1 MSIVLFSALSVE
13 SGAMRRK
20 GEAMS
25 IRKTVDYPAM
35 FAALDAL
42 MVAQPPQMELYCE
55 IGRVVSSRAEKGAAV
70 AASEYLQAIY
80 PAAEGFS
87 PRNVR
92 RMRGLY
98 RMYGDTPELLVEA
111 MRLNWTQNGV
121 IMETELTMGER
132 CWYIRKA
139 AESGLSKKELLR
151 MIESAEHSEI
161 ALGENE
167 DACYTVEKDEF
178 SEKNRYEEY
187 PVYLPRQ
194 YLPQPHGRVRDEGL
208 GAEGRAVVTISYRI
222 GGHQPGGDRQPD
234 LSSGTAQAGR
244 AWDLLRRPC
253 RTAVDKSGLRRIRS
267 PDRHGPSQPPGYVPH
282 LRRRLCRKDVPP
294 DGPHRSSRQCGGPM
308 VHRGLRGDLAGCAGW
323 LPRTFER
330 ILITLKGGRKV
341 AITEKVIGVIADIG
355 IDVAK
360 EHFEN
365 KRLEAKAKEKL
376 SEYLTRQE
384 KYNFDCSLE
393 EEIDFEGLAEYI
405 HNDLID
411 DVKIRLFGRKQER
424 RIAREAIADKAACY
438 AQAKT
443 KLSKE
448 RAKHLAVTAVDILRG
463 FFRSKIDCSTL
474 FAAAEI
480 EDTVIDEM
488 SEQHKAQDH
497 KIDALAK
504 NIQDNSLL
512 SIDKNVSLANSGK
525 IDTVEKNAAAFFAAL
540 GTAHVLTPYYG
551 FTMDGVSC
559 LKSIPLRPDAVELY
573 PPHFEVTATA
583 FKMGGTLLPNVDAST
598 FTRAYRTQSPIEFD
612 VTTAQ
617 KYLGNVLDPI
627 QHEAENLTGTHV
639 ILKPPTFPPAFPCS
653 VFIDGEL
660 VIAYLLLRTKKIE
673 DDGTIVITNE
683 EQKNFNFMVTLE
695 VNTSAAS
702 LNLSITPNSP
712 PNVGALNY
720 RRFLKK
726 ASSANC
732 IELKDLEHNATFISS
747 KANLVPH
754 NFENL
759 DSEIEFLEKIVAI
772 ENHFHI
778 SLTIPEE
785 IEISDHQ
792 VINRLYSMIQD
803 GKYCGSCSGF
813 TMSFNLTEELRQSIR
828 TIGETACGF
837 SCSLGM
843 QVELF
848 GRTLDSTII
857 RKIDSMRIDNYEKI
871 SKKLDALDEGD
882 PIKVPFISSDTDRNI
897 HYSDMFYSDET
908 AREFLG
914 EATSEVINGAGG
926 ENDVSE

>member
-1 MSIVLFSALSVE
+1 M
-13 SGAMRRK
+13 
-20 GEAMS
+20 
-25 IRKTVDYPAM
+25 
-35 FAALDAL
+35 
-42 MVAQPPQMELYCE
+42 
-55 IGRVVSSRAEKGAAV
+55 
-70 AASEYLQAIY
+70 
-80 PAAEGFS
+80 
-87 PRNVR
+87 
-92 RMRGLY
+92 
-98 RMYGDTPELLVEA
+98 
-111 MRLNWTQNGV
+111 
-121 IMETELTMGER
+121 
-132 CWYIRKA
+132 
-139 AESGLSKKELLR
+139 
-151 MIESAEHSEI
+151 
-161 ALGENE
+161 
-167 DACYTVEKDEF
+167 
-178 SEKNRYEEY
+178 
-187 PVYLPRQ
+187 
-194 YLPQPHGRVRDEGL
+194 
-208 GAEGRAVVTISYRI
+208 
-222 GGHQPGGDRQPD
+222 
-234 LSSGTAQAGR
+234 
-244 AWDLLRRPC
+244 
-253 RTAVDKSGLRRIRS
+253 
-267 PDRHGPSQPPGYVPH
+267 
-282 LRRRLCRKDVPP
+282 
-294 DGPHRSSRQCGGPM
+294 
-308 VHRGLRGDLAGCAGW
+308 
-323 LPRTFER
+323 
-330 ILITLKGGRKV
+330 

-376 SEYLTRQE
+376 SEYLTRQK

-792 VINRLYSMIQD
+792 VINRLYSMIRD

-828 TIGETACGF
+828 TIGETACSF

-843 QVELF
+843 HVELF
-848 GRTLDSTII
+848 DQKLDFNII
-857 RKIDSMRIDNYEKI
+857 RKIDSMRLDNFEKI
-871 SKKLDALDEGD
+871 TKKIDALDNGD
-882 PIKVPFISSDTDRNI
+882 PIKVSFVSGNTDPNI
-897 HYSDMFYSDET
+897 HYSDMFYSEET
-908 AREFLG
+908 AKNLLKE
-914 EATSEVINGAGG
+914 T
-926 ENDVSE
+926 VS